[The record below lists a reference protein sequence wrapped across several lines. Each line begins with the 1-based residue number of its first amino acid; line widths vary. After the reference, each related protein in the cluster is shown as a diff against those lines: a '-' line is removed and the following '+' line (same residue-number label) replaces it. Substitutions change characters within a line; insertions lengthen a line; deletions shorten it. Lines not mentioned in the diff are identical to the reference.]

1 MRILLVDDDDVLVDW
16 IVRKLEPQGYIIE
29 QCQDGDYGL
38 HLYKTEGLFDYVL
51 TDYLFLPGQT
61 IKNGLYLVKAI
72 RKIDPTQ
79 PIIMQT
85 SEENLAVPHGVKLL
99 HKPYLLNKLIRL
111 MGRLPVQPLLPLSGE
126 QQV

>member
-1 MRILLVDDDDVLVDW
+1 VRILLVDDDDVLVDW
-16 IVRKLEPQGYIIE
+16 IVRKLEPQGYIIQ

-38 HLYKTEGLFDYVL
+38 HLYKTEGPFDYVL

-99 HKPYLLNKLIRL
+99 NKPYLLNKLIRL